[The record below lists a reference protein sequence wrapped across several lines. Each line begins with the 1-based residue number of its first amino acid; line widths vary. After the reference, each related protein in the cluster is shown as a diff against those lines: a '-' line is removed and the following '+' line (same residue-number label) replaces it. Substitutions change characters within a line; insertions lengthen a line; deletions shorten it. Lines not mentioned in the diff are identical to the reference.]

1 MIRGCPNGETRHG
14 EPVSPYAESIGIRGE
29 TGGTETSKYPEEE
42 KENIDSLSSGE
53 RRGKSPNHRDVIGG
67 SRFRGGVVGPGGGLC
82 RVCAP

>member
-1 MIRGCPNGETRHG
+1 M
-14 EPVSPYAESIGIRGE
+14 RGE

-67 SRFRGGVVGPGGGLC
+67 SRFRGGVVGPGGRLC
-82 RVCAP
+82 RACTPEAMLVERSGKAGQRG